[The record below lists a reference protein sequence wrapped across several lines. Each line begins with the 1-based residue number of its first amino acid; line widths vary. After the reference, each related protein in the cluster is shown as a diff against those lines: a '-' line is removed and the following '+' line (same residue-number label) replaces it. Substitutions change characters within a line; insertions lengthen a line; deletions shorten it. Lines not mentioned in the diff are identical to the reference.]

1 MNTQKTLVK
10 SLLFTAF
17 TAVSAISSAQTADEI
32 LSRLS
37 EQAQAYNTIDAS
49 YESTLVDLK
58 NDFTEEMSGNI
69 LIEGESF
76 NLNLGDYLIVCD
88 GTTVWTYDSEAN
100 ECYIDDANMLIEEG
114 MDPSKI
120 FTIWEDDFKT
130 ELKGNSEFNGKMCTQ
145 INLYPNDGDD
155 KAYHTIQLF
164 IHDDGSS
171 LEVIRMVVKG
181 REGNNTEYL
190 INKFETGVAIPDGTF
205 QFSSDKFPGVEIIDN
220 RI

>member
-88 GTTVWTYDSEAN
+88 GTTSF
-100 ECYIDDANMLIEEG
+100 C
-114 MDPSKI
+114 
-120 FTIWEDDFKT
+120 
-130 ELKGNSEFNGKMCTQ
+130 
-145 INLYPNDGDD
+145 
-155 KAYHTIQLF
+155 
-164 IHDDGSS
+164 
-171 LEVIRMVVKG
+171 
-181 REGNNTEYL
+181 
-190 INKFETGVAIPDGTF
+190 
-205 QFSSDKFPGVEIIDN
+205 
-220 RI
+220 